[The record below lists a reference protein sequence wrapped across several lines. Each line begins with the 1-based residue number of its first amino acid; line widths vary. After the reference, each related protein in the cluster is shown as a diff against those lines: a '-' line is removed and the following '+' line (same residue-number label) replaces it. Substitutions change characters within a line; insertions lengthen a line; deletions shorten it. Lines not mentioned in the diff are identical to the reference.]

1 MTALRTRARALVAL
15 SPFAIAYGCILPSF
29 ERIPE
34 QDDGQGGEAGS
45 AGSAGGGGTATGGIS
60 PGGQGTTGGEAGA
73 PGGQG
78 GGAGSP
84 GPLTVYKQY
93 VVDQGTNLGV
103 LASQGLFV
111 YSGPEDRDWT
121 RVLQSALDPRLS
133 RDIATLDIDPNDG
146 SFTFEPAAEL
156 FGIYHATYEL
166 GNAADETATGD
177 LYITVRPSSVDLG
190 DVGDN
195 VGGFEVRGL
204 TAEGIG
210 SAVAGAGDVDGDGFD
225 DFLVGAPR
233 ARSGSGRV
241 YVVFGGPEHQTF
253 DLDPSSSSDDRYAVI
268 DGASNEELG
277 TSVSG
282 AGDLDGD
289 GLGDF
294 IVGAPGELGADDGA
308 AYVVL
313 GRARSELSGAI
324 ADVVAGGGFT
334 LTRSNTENVGALVAG
349 GDDLTGD
356 AVPDLVVFASSSRTF
371 YVVNGTTTADVDLAG
386 ERESLFRPNTSAET
400 ATARSLS
407 QLGDVD
413 GDGTGELLVG
423 TGSVVAL
430 MLGPASMY
438 PPTIWSTDFMVP
450 EHGVL
455 VDDSILSVP
464 PTTSPDFSAVSRAAD
479 FDGDGERDSAF
490 CRLQHQANDRCRIF
504 LGWPL
509 TAMDGV
515 SVQGFGGGEVR
526 VAGGGDTSGDALADL
541 LFSET
546 DRPLSA
552 SSAWVVYGRDPS
564 SSTLSVQN
572 LGVRGFA
579 IEGGTLIESI
589 ALGGDIDGPARD
601 GSSTTDWLVGD
612 TGAGSGNGRVSVIFG
627 GEFSR

>member
-1 MTALRTRARALVAL
+1 MTALRKRARALVAL
-15 SPFAIAYGCILPSF
+15 SPFAIAYGCLLPSF

-34 QDDGQGGEAGS
+34 QGDAQGGEAGS
-45 AGSAGGGGTATGGIS
+45 AGSAGSGGAATGGSS
-60 PGGQGTTGGEAGA
+60 PGGQGTMGGEAGA

-121 RVLQSALDPRLS
+121 RVLTSAVDPTLS
-133 RDIATLDIDPNDG
+133 SEIATLAIDPDDG

-177 LYITVRPSSVDLG
+177 LYITVRPSSVNLR
-190 DVGDN
+190 DVADN

-204 TAEGIG
+204 SVEGIG

-225 DFLVGAPR
+225 DFLVGAPL
-233 ARSGSGRV
+233 ARSDSGRV
-241 YVVFGGPEHQTF
+241 YVVFGGLDQESF
-253 DLDPSSSSDDRYAVI
+253 DLDPSSSSDPRYAVI
-268 DGASNEELG
+268 EGASNEGLG
-277 TSVSG
+277 ASVSG

-294 IVGAPGELGADDGA
+294 IVGAPGELGGDDGA

-324 ADVVAGGGFT
+324 ADVVAAGGFS
-334 LTRSNTENVGALVAG
+334 LTRSNTENVGARVAG

-356 AVPDLVVFASSSRTF
+356 DVPDLVVFASSSRTF
-371 YVVNGTTTADVDLAG
+371 YVVNGTTTADVDLASDA
-386 ERESLFRPNTSAET
+386 EIAFRSSTSAET
-400 ATARSLS
+400 AEACSLS
-407 QLGDVD
+407 LLGDVD
-413 GDGTGELLVG
+413 GDSNGELLVG
-423 TGSVVAL
+423 TGSVIAL
-430 MLGPASMY
+430 VLGPASTY

-450 EHGVL
+450 GHGVL
-455 VDDSILSVP
+455 VDDLPVP
-464 PTTSPDFSAVSRAAD
+464 PDFSAVSRAAD
-479 FDGDGERDSAF
+479 FDGDGVRDSAF
-490 CRLQHQANDRCRIF
+490 CRLQHPANDRCRIF
-504 LGWPL
+504 LGWPV
-509 TAMDGV
+509 TATDGV

-526 VAGGGDTSGDALADL
+526 VAGGGETSGDALADL

-546 DRPLSA
+546 DRSLST
-552 SSAWVVYGRDPS
+552 SSAWVLYGRDPS
-564 SSTLSVQN
+564 SSTLSVQT

-579 IEGGTLIESI
+579 IEGATLIESI

-612 TGAGSGNGRVSVIFG
+612 TGVDGGNGRVSVIFG